1 MNPTSS
7 GIGQTS
13 VTAIVV
19 FLLFVGV
26 TLLLTYWAARRTRSA
41 EDFFAAGRK
50 VTAWQNGLALAGDF
64 IAAAGFLGVPGLIA
78 LIGFDALVF
87 CYSPLVA
94 FALLMLLIA
103 EPVRNLGKYT
113 FADVLS
119 HRLNSKSIRV
129 VASISTIYLVLNYIL
144 MQMVGTGNLIGMMFH
159 IPYNVAVMICGV
171 LMLIYVLFGGMLAAT
186 WVQIIKCVLM
196 VLTTVILAILVL
208 AAFGFDLTALFKAA
222 AASNGLAALSPGRSR
237 MAPIETISMG
247 LSLGVGVASL
257 PHVLMRIYTVPD
269 ARTARRSMFYAT
281 SVLGIFYTFLIIV
294 GFGAMALLGTNAIR
308 AVDRGGNMAV
318 PQLALRLAGTPFL
331 GFVAAISFATILAVI
346 TGLVITG
353 AATLSHDIWVSLIRR
368 GKANDR
374 EVVRVAKIA
383 TVLLFVVGISLGILF
398 RGQNLAFLVGL
409 SNAVAASA
417 NFPVLI
423 LALFWR
429 RLTTAGAV
437 SGMLVGLGSSVLMI
451 YLSPL
456 IQVDILHHAVPIIS
470 LRNPGIV
477 TCPLA
482 FLVAIGVSLATYRP
496 SDAAQYKDIE
506 RRMLVGVE
514 DGA

>member
-1 MNPTSS
+1 MNPIA
-7 GIGQTS
+7 GIGQRST
-13 VTAIVV
+13 TAIVV
-19 FLLFVGV
+19 FFLFVGV
-26 TLLLTYWAARRTRSA
+26 TLILTYWAARRTRSA
-41 EDFFAAGRK
+41 KDFFAAGGK
-50 VTAWQNGLALAGDF
+50 VKAWQNGLALAGDF

-87 CYSPLVA
+87 TYSPLVA

-119 HRLNSKSIRV
+119 YRLNSSSIRV
-129 VASISTIYLVLNYIL
+129 IASISTIYLVLNYIL
-144 MQMVGTGNLIGMMFH
+144 MQMVGTGNLIGMMFG
-159 IPYNVAVMICGV
+159 IPYGLAVVICGV

-196 VLTTVILAILVL
+196 VLTTIFLAVLVL
-208 AAFGFDLTALFKAA
+208 AAFGFDFTALFKAA
-222 AASNGLAALSPGRSR
+222 VANNGIASLAPGRSR
-237 MAPIETISMG
+237 MGTLETISIG
-247 LSLGVGVASL
+247 LSLGLGTASL

-269 ARTARRSMFYAT
+269 ARTARKSMFYAV
-281 SVLGIFYTFLIIV
+281 SVMAVFYIFLIIV
-294 GFGAMALLGTNAIR
+294 GFGAMALVGPNAIR
-308 AVDRGGNMAV
+308 AVDRGGNMAL
-318 PQLALRLAGTPFL
+318 PQLALKLAGPPFL

-346 TGLVITG
+346 TGLMITG
-353 AATLSHDIWVSLIRR
+353 AATLSHDIWVSLIKR
-368 GKANDR
+368 GKATDR
-374 EVVRVAKIA
+374 QVVVVAKIA
-383 TVLLFVVGISLGILF
+383 TVLLFVTGISLGILF

-437 SGMLVGLGSSVLMI
+437 TGMLVGLCSSVLMI

-456 IQVDILHHAVPIIS
+456 IQVDILHHAAPIIT
-470 LRNPGIV
+470 LRNPGIFTV
-477 TCPLA
+477 PLA
-482 FLVAIGVSLATYRP
+482 FIAAIAVSLATYRP
-496 SDAAQYKDIE
+496 AQAVQYASIE
-506 RRMLVGVE
+506 RRMLLGNEAVE
-514 DGA
+514 